1 MFFIRPEPFG
11 FVIGSETFGFHTDPD
26 LFPNLKNSQPFR
38 GGGGGRVR
46 VLIVYGCCELN
57 P

>member
-46 VLIVYGCCELN
+46 VLIVYGCCVLN